1 MKKKDK
7 KNLLKL
13 DDDVKERLYRAQ
25 KAKKKEVKE
34 VDSDELERFRKA
46 ALERLD

>member
-25 KAKKKEVKE
+25 KAKKKEADLE
-34 VDSDELERFRKA
+34 SDELEKFRKA